1 MFGPAAKTKP
11 TTSPA
16 PKTLARAEAKLG
28 ELEQAARP
36 SAPAPKT
43 ESQAQT
49 GTVIAAG
56 TVITGNISAEGDVRV
71 DGTVKGDVSTKAHLV
86 VGSQASV
93 EGNLASEHA
102 EIAGKVTGTIKAG
115 MVTIRST
122 SAIVGDVITKDL
134 NVEAGSAF
142 NGRFQVGAQG

>member
-1 MFGPAAKTKP
+1 MFGPAAKSKP

-28 ELEQAARP
+28 ELEQSVRT
-36 SAPAPKT
+36 PAPVAKAET
-43 ESQAQT
+43 QA

-56 TVITGNISAEGDVRV
+56 TVITGNVSAEGDVRV
-71 DGTVKGDVSTKAHLV
+71 DGVVKGDVSTKAHLV